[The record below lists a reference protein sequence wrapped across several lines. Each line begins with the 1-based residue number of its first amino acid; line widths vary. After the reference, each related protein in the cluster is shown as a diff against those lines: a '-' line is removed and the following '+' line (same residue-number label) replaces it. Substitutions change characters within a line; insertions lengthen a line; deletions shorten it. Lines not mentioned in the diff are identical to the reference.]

1 MRAISFFAV
10 LMFWAQGIVAEAA
23 EIRIVAS
30 PGISAAFAELGPR
43 FERATGHKLAIQ
55 YGLIPAQKQQ
65 IESGAFDLAIVPS
78 AVLEEAIKKSKIA
91 ADTRTS
97 LVRVSLGVGVRT
109 GSAKPDLT
117 STDAFKRALL
127 NAASVTYV
135 TDEPTGQRITKDF
148 ERLGIADAMKTKTK
162 PQATTTAVWKAVAS
176 GEAEL
181 GFGFASN
188 AVGVSG
194 VELAGLFPDELQF
207 STVLTAGLGVT
218 AQQADPA
225 KALVKYLLSPEAA
238 DVLKA
243 KGLTP
248 IAP

>member
-1 MRAISFFAV
+1 MRAVSFVAI
-10 LMFWAQGIVAEAA
+10 LMLWAQGFVAEAA
-23 EIRIVAS
+23 EIRVVAS

-43 FERATGHKLAIQ
+43 FERATGHTLTIK

-78 AVLEEAIKKSKIA
+78 AVLDDAIKNGKIA

-97 LVRVSLGVGVRT
+97 LVRVSLGVGVRA
-109 GSAKPDLT
+109 GSVKPDLT
-117 STDAFKRALL
+117 STDTFKRALL
-127 NAASVTYV
+127 NAASVSYV
-135 TDEPTGQRITKDF
+135 TDEPTGRQITQDF
-148 ERLGIADAMKTKTK
+148 ERLGIAGVMKAKTK
-162 PQATTTAVWKAVAS
+162 PQATTTAVWQAVAS

-188 AVGVSG
+188 AVSVPG
-194 VELAGLFPDELQF
+194 VELAGLFPAELQY
-207 STVLTAGLGVT
+207 STVLASAVGAT

-238 DVLKA
+238 DALMA

-248 IAP
+248 ITR